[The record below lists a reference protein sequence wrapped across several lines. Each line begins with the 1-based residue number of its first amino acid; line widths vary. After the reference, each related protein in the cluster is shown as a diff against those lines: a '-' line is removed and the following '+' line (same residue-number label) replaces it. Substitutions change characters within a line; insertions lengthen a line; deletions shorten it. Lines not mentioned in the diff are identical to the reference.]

1 MFTNRIDK
9 ENSNPNFQNTLLQ
22 RPSPNKAAGARPTVI
37 SSNALIHASTR
48 NSRMFKAIVSH
59 NFAFS
64 SFSPTTLSIYYIIKT
79 IEKER

>member
-1 MFTNRIDK
+1 MTYKINYKLSVFTNRIDK

-48 NSRMFKAIVSH
+48 NSQVFKAIDRWSLH
-59 NFAFS
+59 
-64 SFSPTTLSIYYIIKT
+64 TC
-79 IEKER
+79 